1 VFQSGRIHEVY
12 PRKVTHG
19 EIIEIKDAGKSDYE
33 ASRIGDRE
41 VSECSSSVACSVQAV
56 SGLGDPALKG
66 VRVTWILE
74 PYLHGINE
82 LNVRFGLH
90 IYPRSAIYLTEFYDS
105 VFRPASASCPAQ
117 ALWSR
122 RILVST

>member
-1 VFQSGRIHEVY
+1 MFQSGRIHEAY

-19 EIIEIKDAGKSDYE
+19 EIIEIKDAVKSGYG

-41 VSECSSSVACSVQAV
+41 VGVCSSSVACGVQAL

-66 VRVTWILE
+66 VRVTWILG

-82 LNVRFGLH
+82 LNVRFSLH
-90 IYPRSAIYLTEFYDS
+90 IYLRSAIYLTAFYDS
-105 VFRPASASCPAQ
+105 IFRPASTFCPAR

-122 RILVST
+122 RMLVST